1 MKDPRFQLRF
11 TKKIIL
17 LFLCCFVKFSLQA
30 QNKFTLSGV
39 IKDTDSGETLIG
51 VNVIDKDLKIGTVSN
66 EYGFFSFT
74 LEEGIH
80 KLQISYLGYTTLA
93 VEVNLTEDIRL
104 NFNLVENTEALDEA
118 VVTAYTEK
126 ISIQKAEMSVNKM
139 KVATIKAI
147 PAVLGEVDVLKSIT
161 TLPGVTTAGEGQSGF
176 NVRGGAA
183 DQNLV
188 LLDEAILFNTS
199 HLFGLFSVINAD
211 AIKDLKLYKG
221 GIPAKFGG
229 RIASVLDIHQKDGN
243 KYEFHGNGGIGLISS
258 RLTLEGPIKTEKA
271 SFFLS
276 GRRSYADLFLPLAFP
291 DNENKAFFYDLNTKA
306 NWEINKNNKLYLS
319 GYFGKDIFS
328 LSDSFINSYGNAV
341 ANLRWNHVFSSNVF
355 SNLSVIYS
363 NYYYNLE
370 LDFVGFEWNS
380 GLQNFNFQYDLT
392 KYMNEKTS
400 INFGL
405 NTMFHEFNPGK
416 ISPSKASS
424 RIKPNQLP
432 LKYGVESGGYIDV
445 EQKLNEKIDL
455 RYGLR
460 FSSLVRLGEKSK
472 NSYAGSPVLY
482 DEELKIYSSADP
494 IDQKDLSRRTV
505 QKAYGN
511 IEPRFSIAYSLTGDS
526 SIKASYQRTTQYLH
540 LTSNTQSPTP
550 LDIWTPSGEYI
561 KPQLSNQIAL
571 GYNRDF
577 GGGQYTFTAEV
588 FGKNVQNRL
597 DYIDGADLIA
607 NDAVESIVLAGNAR
621 AYGLE
626 LLFKKEWGKLDGWIS
641 YTLSRS
647 EQQTSGRTPSEV
659 GINNGD
665 WYATGHDK
673 TNDLSVVAN
682 YKASKKWTFN
692 ANFSFQTGQPITYP
706 VGGNYEQRGIVVPA
720 YDGKR
725 NASRLPSYH
734 RLDVSA
740 VLKPKRYQN
749 RRIKGEWVFSVYNL
763 YNRQNWSS
771 VIFGQDLIT
780 SQNKTE
786 RLTLFGALPSVTF
799 NFKF

>member
-1 MKDPRFQLRF
+1 MVVG
-11 TKKIIL
+11 
-17 LFLCCFVKFSLQA
+17 LCCCIKFSLQA
-30 QNKFTLSGV
+30 QNKYTLSGA
-39 IKDTDSGETLIG
+39 IKDTASGETLIG
-51 VNVIDKDLKIGTVSN
+51 VNVIEKDLKIGTVSN
-66 EYGFFSFT
+66 EYGFYSFT
-74 LEEGIH
+74 LEEGLH
-80 KLQISYLGYTTLA
+80 ELQISYLGYTPLVVT
-93 VEVNLTEDIRL
+93 VNMKEDTRL
-104 NFNLVENTEALDEA
+104 NFDLVANVETLEET
-118 VVTAYTEK
+118 VVIAYTEK

-258 RLTLEGPIKTEKA
+258 RLTLEGPFVNEKA

-276 GRRSYADLFLPLAFP
+276 GRRSYADLFIPLALP
-291 DNENKAFFYDLNTKA
+291 ENENKAFFYDLNTKA
-306 NWEINKNNKLYLS
+306 NWEMNNNNKFYLS

-328 LSDSFINSYGNAV
+328 FSDSFINSYGNAV
-341 ANLRWNHVFSSNVF
+341 ANLRWNHVFSSTLF

-380 GLQNFNFQYDLT
+380 GLQNLNLQYDLT
-392 KYMNEKTS
+392 KYLNESVS
-400 INFGL
+400 INFGV
-405 NTMFHEFNPGK
+405 NSMFHEFNPGK
-416 ISPSKASS
+416 ISPSKEGS
-424 RIKPNQLP
+424 RIRLDQLP
-432 LKYGVESGGYIDV
+432 FKFGIESGGYIDV
-445 EQKLNEKIDL
+445 KQKLNEKIDL

-460 FSSLVRLGEKSK
+460 FSSFLRLGEQSK
-472 NSYAGSPVLY
+472 NSYAESPVLY

-494 IDQKDLSRRTV
+494 TDQQDLSRRTV

-511 IEPRFSIAYSLTGDS
+511 IEPRFSIAYKLGQDS

-540 LTSNTQSPTP
+540 LISNTQSPTP

-561 KPQLSNQIAL
+561 KPQLSDQLAL

-577 GGGQYTFTAEV
+577 GEQYTLTAEV
-588 FGKNVQNRL
+588 FGKTVQNRL

-607 NDAVESIVLAGNAR
+607 NDAVESIVLAGKAR

-626 LLFKKEWGKLDGWIS
+626 LLFKKEQGKLNGWIS

-647 EQQTSGRTPSEV
+647 EQQTQGRTPSEI
-659 GINNGD
+659 GINDGD

-682 YKASKKWTFN
+682 YQAFKKWTLN
-692 ANFSFQTGQPITYP
+692 TNFSFQTGQPITYP
-706 VGGNYEQRGIVVPA
+706 IGGNYEYRGIVIPA
-720 YDGKR
+720 YDGNR

-734 RLDVSA
+734 RLDVSV
-740 VLKPKRYQN
+740 VLKPDKYRN
-749 RRIKGEWVFSVYNL
+749 KKMKGEWIFSVYNL